1 MDQFWDF
8 ESKTW
13 QNVQNKKAPYI
24 LETYIET
31 LSFGNI
37 ICIWKHELNIGNIG
51 YLEGIDENWIFL
63 RFITFIGEQYS
74 VKYRA

>member
-1 MDQFWDF
+1 MDQFWHF

-13 QNVQNKKAPYI
+13 QNVQKKKAPYI

-37 ICIWKHELNIGNIG
+37 ICIWKHELDIGNIG
-51 YLEGIDENWIFL
+51 HAVVE
-63 RFITFIGEQYS
+63 
-74 VKYRA
+74 